1 VGIRKKKKR
10 VGKAEYIKVK
20 NSNYNDQEKEDK
32 MELKNKGTA
41 VSGSVLAEI
50 KIKKITCP
58 RVKGKMMRQKV
69 QVI

>member
-1 VGIRKKKKR
+1 MGIRKKKKR

-50 KIKKITCP
+50 EIKKITCP